1 MSAALT
7 SVAMVTGP
15 SVMQARRNGGKQ
27 RGQCRA
33 EKETRAEYQ
42 SDACLQTSYLFF
54 HTESWTHGS
63 TEQSSS
69 TLSGCICRT
78 VFVRRRH
85 WVFNL

>member
-7 SVAMVTGP
+7 SVAMATRP

-42 SDACLQTSYLFF
+42 TDACLQTSYLFF
-54 HTESWTHGS
+54 TQTPGHMDL
-63 TEQSSS
+63 QSGI
-69 TLSGCICRT
+69 TLSGCFCRT
-78 VFVRRRH
+78 AFIKTSAPLS
-85 WVFNL
+85 F